1 MAAAPATLNADLKTA
16 LNANMNNATVIGNI
30 ANAAIALPLVPTA
43 SRSIH
48 VPLYTD
54 NAGLYTLD
62 SCITITTLLNQW
74 NVYTRDHTAGV
85 GGVLSGFNYAGAA
98 LENISPYL
106 FISIFGGIDE
116 ALNFFTAVDAD
127 IGGVGAG
134 AQSAALA
141 GAAGY
146 FQPMI
151 ATLTAIRAAQ
161 VPAQAAYVAAPP
173 AAPIDLTDGWSYI
186 LNSIAAFHPDIEKT
200 SGPNE
205 VYDPPAGGAAPVIN
219 AGGRVCIPP
228 GDLIRYAFGL
238 LWRIKTVLGDSWPDT
253 HRQMTM
259 GGKKKSSRFTHRK
272 KQYSQRRYK
281 K

>member
-1 MAAAPATLNADLKTA
+1 MATLNANLKTA
-16 LNANMNNATVIGNI
+16 LTLQSGAGYAQLANIVNNGVQ
-30 ANAAIALPLVPTA
+30 LPLVAPIA

-48 VPLYTD
+48 VPLYKD
-54 NAGLYTLD
+54 NANAYTQD

-74 NVYTRDHTAGV
+74 DVYTRDHTAGV
-85 GGVLSGFNYAGAA
+85 GGILSGFNFQGAA
-98 LENISPYL
+98 LENIAPYL

-116 ALNFFTAVDAD
+116 ALHFFNAVDAD
-127 IGGVGAG
+127 IAGVGGA

-141 GAAGY
+141 GAGY

-151 ATLTAIRAAQ
+151 ATLTAIRGAQ
-161 VPAQAAYVAAPP
+161 QLPAPAAYAAVNPAPP
-173 AAPIDLTDGWSYI
+173 LELTEGWSYI
-186 LNSIAAFHPDIEKT
+186 LNAIAAFHPDIEKT
-200 SGPNE
+200 AAIGE
-205 VYDPPAGGAAPVIN
+205 TYDPPVAGGAAAPVITR
-219 AGGRVCIPP
+219 AGGLCLPP
-228 GDLIRYAFGL
+228 SDLIRYAFGL

-253 HRQMTM
+253 HRQMTT

>member
-1 MAAAPATLNADLKTA
+1 MATLNADLKTA
-16 LNANMNNATVIGNI
+16 LTLQSGAGYAQLANIVNGGVV
-30 ANAAIALPLVPTA
+30 LPLAPIA

-48 VPLYTD
+48 VPLYKD
-54 NAGLYTLD
+54 GAGACTQD

-74 NVYTRDHTAGV
+74 DVYTRDHTAGV
-85 GGVLSGFNYAGAA
+85 GGILSGFNFQGAA
-98 LENISPYL
+98 LENIAPYL

-116 ALNFFTAVDAD
+116 ALHFFNAVDAD
-127 IGGVGAG
+127 IAGVGG

-141 GAAGY
+141 GAGY

-151 ATLTAIRAAQ
+151 ATLTAIRGARL
-161 VPAQAAYVAAPP
+161 PAPAAYAAVNPAPP
-173 AAPIDLTDGWSYI
+173 LELTDGWSDI
-186 LNSIAAFHPDIEKT
+186 LNAIAAFHPDAEKT
-200 SGPNE
+200 AAAGE
-205 VYDPPAGGAAPVIN
+205 TYDPPVAGAAPVIN
-219 AGGRVCIPP
+219 RVGGRLCLPP
-228 GDLIRYAFGL
+228 SDLIRYAFGL

-253 HRQMTM
+253 HRQMTT